1 MQFPRNE
8 YNEDKKE
15 KKKMSSENEDV
26 VEKKEEKEEDASI
39 KDKDASI
46 KEVVNAVE
54 NDVEEN
60 EVYEL
65 AIPPEE
71 EMLHIEDGLLRQWR
85 ELCRTT
91 PGWSTAD
98 CLQLELVVKAKIEEK
113 TMTYTTTVNKLEREV
128 LSLQRPTLKRSVN
141 ELLAPTSFESD
152 WHKKRREKEERKKT
166 YAKRN
171 RIKQCRDTK
180 NKRRELGY
188 IADTI

>member
-1 MQFPRNE
+1 MQVPRNE

-15 KKKMSSENEDV
+15 KEKMSREQQDLE
-26 VEKKEEKEEDASI
+26 EKKEELKEEDASI
-39 KDKDASI
+39 K
-46 KEVVNAVE
+46 EVVIAVE

-65 AIPPEE
+65 ATPPEE
-71 EMLHIEDGLLRQWR
+71 EMSYIEDGLLRQWR

-91 PGWSTAD
+91 PGWPGAD
-98 CLQLELVVKAKIEEK
+98 CLQLELIVKAKINEK
-113 TMTYTTTVNKLEREV
+113 TMTYSTTVNKLEREV

-141 ELLAPTSFESD
+141 ELLAPTTFESD
-152 WHKKRREKEERKKT
+152 WHKKRRDKEERTKA

-171 RIKQCRDTK
+171 KIKHALEIK
-180 NKRRELGY
+180 KRRSEMGY